1 MVEGHMSEEP
11 RVVEGH
17 MSGEP
22 RVEGHVLE
30 FG

>member
-1 MVEGHMSEEP
+1 VVEGHMSEEP